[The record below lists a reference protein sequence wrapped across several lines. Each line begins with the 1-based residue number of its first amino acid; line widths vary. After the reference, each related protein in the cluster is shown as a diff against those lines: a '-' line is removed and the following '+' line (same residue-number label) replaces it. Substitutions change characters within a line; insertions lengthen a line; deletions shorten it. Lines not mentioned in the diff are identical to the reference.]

1 MHYIN
6 EEETAMFCQECG
18 HKNEDSSA
26 GMFCESCGAK
36 LEVTTK
42 QQPSLSVFDDSAYN
56 QLGKIAVQRL
66 RNVDLS
72 KAKTMSKKTK
82 KLIIIVAALVAAAVA
97 LVIAGSELTNPQR
110 IVKAYFESYVAG
122 NYEKAYSYLSL
133 PKSQFLTKQ
142 AFSEHMRQENFSNM
156 DIASYEIVNP
166 NKGRSGNDASQIS
179 KEYQVNY
186 ILRGESSQKRFTVSL
201 VRQDKKQL
209 LFYNSYKVGL
219 DDLIVREY
227 IIYAPDGIN
236 LTFDGVA
243 LTQRDNTT
251 DSYENLKVY
260 VVDAA
265 FRGNHTLTATS
276 DLFEDVTAEISLS
289 RSSSYEVLNNF
300 EVKESIRAK
309 LATNTYNVFAAMV
322 QSAVKKGEM
331 MSIENIANILTT
343 NPEQRKGIQ
352 ERYINL
358 ASHVKMD
365 DGTGLKSI
373 SFKSSRDETYS
384 SSLDRDGRYR
394 CDVSFKYSY
403 VRIYNDWWSGEAI
416 EEASS
421 GERDGSV
428 RFYFAYED
436 SAWKIVS
443 FDSYSLY
450 Y

>member
-1 MHYIN
+1 
-6 EEETAMFCQECG
+6 MFCQECG

-26 GMFCESCGAK
+26 GMFCEGCGAK

-42 QQPSLSVFDDSAYN
+42 QQPSLSAFDDSAYN
-56 QLGKIAVQRL
+56 QLGKIAVQKL

-82 KLIIIVAALVAAAVA
+82 KLIIAVAALVAV
-97 LVIAGSELTNPQR
+97 VIALAITGSAITNPER

-142 AFSEHMRQENFSNM
+142 AFGEHMRQENFSNM
-156 DIASYEIVNP
+156 DIASYEIVDP
-166 NKGRSGNDASQIS
+166 NKGRSGNDSRQIS

-219 DDLIVREY
+219 DDLIVRDY
-227 IIYAPDGIN
+227 IIYAPEGIN
-236 LTFDGVA
+236 LSFDGVA

-251 DSYENLKVY
+251 DSYENLKMY

-265 FRGNHTLTATS
+265 FRGTHTLTATS

-289 RSSSYEVLNNF
+289 RSSYEVLNDF
-300 EVKESIRAK
+300 EVKESIRAT
-309 LATNTYNVFAAMV
+309 LATNSYNVFVAMV
-322 QSAVKKGEM
+322 QSAIKKGEL
-331 MSIENIANILTT
+331 MSIENIANVLTS
-343 NPEQRKGIQ
+343 NPEQAKGIQ

-358 ASHVKMD
+358 ASHVKKD
-365 DGTGLKSI
+365 DDTGLKSV
-373 SFKSSRDETYS
+373 SFKGSTDETYS

-394 CDVSFKYSY
+394 CDVNFRYSY
-403 VRIYNDWWSGEAI
+403 VKIYNDWWSGETR

-428 RFYFAYED
+428 RFYFAYEGG
-436 SAWKIVS
+436 SWKIVS